1 MSADVEGFLR
11 GVGVLGPGLPGV
23 GLLVLGA
30 LGDGAFGDGAFGD
43 GDPAAVDD
51 AAGADGPAGVLRCG
65 VCDGE
70 ADVRC
75 PVGTAAMGEVSP
87 PGDGLKITVN
97 KIKAAAASPRPTAK

>member
-1 MSADVEGFLR
+1 MSADVDGVLR

-30 LGDGAFGDGAFGD
+30 LGDGAFGDG
-43 GDPAAVDD
+43 DPAGVDD

-97 KIKAAAASPRPTAK
+97 KIKAAAASPRPTAR

>member
-1 MSADVEGFLR
+1 MSADVDGVLR

-30 LGDGAFGDGAFGD
+30 FGDGAFGD
-43 GDPAAVDD
+43 GDPAGVDD
-51 AAGADGPAGVLRCG
+51 VAGADGPAGVLRCG

-97 KIKAAAASPRPTAK
+97 AIKAAAASPRPTAR